1 MPLVSVGSSGM
12 ESRNDTRAAI
22 GRTATSALRRFF
34 GRLSGK
40 PLLATVELRI
50 DTKIE
55 AQGRAKN
62 SL

>member
-1 MPLVSVGSSGM
+1 MVSAD
-12 ESRNDTRAAI
+12 DTRAAI